1 MCSVLQEEARELL
14 QSHRREFDCNND
26 SSAESSL
33 DSRLSS
39 QPFALFERLRRGR
52 KGVKEAREAG
62 KEEGRPKALI
72 IDGGT
77 LQFVLDA
84 SLKPLFVDIAKRCV
98 SVICSRA
105 TPIQK
110 V

>member
-52 KGVKEAREAG
+52 KGVKEAG